1 MWKFKWNMSKEKWL
15 MILAAGACLMIL
27 AMPSGKIAVPSS
39 QETAKELEVQSS
51 AGNGRSYEKE
61 LEKRVKEFLSTVD
74 GVGEVDVMIT
84 VKSSGEKV
92 LRVDT
97 DSSISSTEETDSSGG
112 VRNIRNKELQE
123 STVLTGN
130 DTPIVEKELM
140 PEIEGV
146 VISADGG
153 GSAEMKAEISAAIEA
168 LFHVPQHK
176 IRVLKRVE

>member
-1 MWKFKWNMSKEKWL
+1 

-153 GSAEMKAEISAAIEA
+153 GSAEMKAEISAAMEA